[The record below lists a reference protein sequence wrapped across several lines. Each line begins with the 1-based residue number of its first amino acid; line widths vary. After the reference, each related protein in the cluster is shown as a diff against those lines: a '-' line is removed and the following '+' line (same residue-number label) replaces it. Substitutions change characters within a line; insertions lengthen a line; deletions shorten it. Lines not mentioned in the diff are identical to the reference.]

1 MWQNL
6 SLRMLMNNNTL
17 SGNNLARNS
26 TKDFCKNV
34 AWILSLFSYTIYE
47 NWKSL
52 SFITYYCFRMS
63 SKIYNGICFV
73 SSSTIQRLWYNEI
86 DRKSYLAL
94 HMAILSRIFEYKKN
108 AWRLYAWHIKNQQV
122 ICVLRNFQRLFLY
135 LTYLNWQFTCPPHK
149 PSGLNFCT
157 KQEKFYIS
165 NKIVFPRFIIISRLC
180 ETHIYISCGHEGL
193 SRKLCTF
200 CILL

>member
-1 MWQNL
+1 MLRIFYYNTEIMIQQNQ
-6 SLRMLMNNNTL
+6 T
-17 SGNNLARNS
+17 
-26 TKDFCKNV
+26 TK
-34 AWILSLFSYTIYE
+34 FSSY
-47 NWKSL
+47 
-52 SFITYYCFRMS
+52 FIWLYYLQ
-63 SKIYNGICFV
+63 Y
-73 SSSTIQRLWYNEI
+73 
-86 DRKSYLAL
+86 
-94 HMAILSRIFEYKKN
+94 FEYKKN

-193 SRKLCTF
+193 SRKLCAVVFYCSIVYLFNKIANIIGMESSLSADTKLQY
-200 CILL
+200 CGKLLNIAESNLHLHHFQ

>member
-1 MWQNL
+1 M
-6 SLRMLMNNNTL
+6 
-17 SGNNLARNS
+17 
-26 TKDFCKNV
+26 
-34 AWILSLFSYTIYE
+34 
-47 NWKSL
+47 
-52 SFITYYCFRMS
+52 
-63 SKIYNGICFV
+63 
-73 SSSTIQRLWYNEI
+73 
-86 DRKSYLAL
+86 
-94 HMAILSRIFEYKKN
+94 KN

-193 SRKLCTF
+193 NRKLCTVVF
-200 CILL
+200 YRIIIYLFNKKCKHDRYGIFPLVKYNAVENYCTCLKLTCICIIFNSRNKMNENINTQFYLLHSTVIFTLV